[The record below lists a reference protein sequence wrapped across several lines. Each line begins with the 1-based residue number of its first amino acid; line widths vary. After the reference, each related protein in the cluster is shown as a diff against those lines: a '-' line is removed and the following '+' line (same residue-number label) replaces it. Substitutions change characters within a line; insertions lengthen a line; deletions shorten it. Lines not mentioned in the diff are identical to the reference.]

1 MILLQKKLLYTE
13 VPSYYTWNT
22 KNKVFERRKQG
33 KSVDGQPTIFKDT
46 TIGRLYTVHP
56 NQHECFFL
64 RLLLVNVPGPTS
76 FEYLRTV
83 NGTIHDTYRSACQA
97 LNLLENDQHWITAS
111 MTRAKRQ
118 PQVKFVHCLASF

>member
-1 MILLQKKLLYTE
+1 MQQRALNPPDTTLTAFFRFAKMILLQKKLLYTE

-56 NQHECFFL
+56 INM
-64 RLLLVNVPGPTS
+64 N
-76 FEYLRTV
+76 
-83 NGTIHDTYRSACQA
+83 
-97 LNLLENDQHWITAS
+97 
-111 MTRAKRQ
+111 
-118 PQVKFVHCLASF
+118 ASFYTCFW

>member
-1 MILLQKKLLYTE
+1 MVLLQKKLLYTE
-13 VPSYYTWNT
+13 VPSYYTLNT

-56 NQHECFFL
+56 NQHECFFV

-97 LNLLENDQHWITAS
+97 LNLLENDQHWDN
-111 MTRAKRQ
+111 
-118 PQVKFVHCLASF
+118 